1 MRSIDV
7 QLLLIILHPRRRCFA
22 APVLPFFLHACMVL
36 LNTAR
41 GFSPHILRLFV
52 SGGARCA
59 RESGDRVPELPQQ
72 RARLDGRHKDLA
84 DAE

>member
-1 MRSIDV
+1 
-7 QLLLIILHPRRRCFA
+7 
-22 APVLPFFLHACMVL
+22 MVL